1 MFSFLRPYESFARDN
16 KNTLITKMLS
26 YFALGQYQFEFVDTL
41 TNKIVTEN
49 IISTLWWNI
58 HNAEDVILFCYL
70 QTNFIHVQRTYKI
83 CRNITYVGVMI
94 NSTPPCNYDTETDI

>member
-49 IISTLWWNI
+49 IISTL
-58 HNAEDVILFCYL
+58 
-70 QTNFIHVQRTYKI
+70 
-83 CRNITYVGVMI
+83 
-94 NSTPPCNYDTETDI
+94 